1 MRATKG
7 QVKKIEGAIAG
18 AAALAR
24 ALDVPLSRVQGW
36 VCEGL
41 PSTPAGH
48 GKPASFDLKKVEA
61 WLRKREAA
69 RELHV
74 IEQTSAGKPT
84 AFVKIRGDAAL
95 TCERCRV
102 EGAPMTSAR
111 EQRLGQ
117 PFHRAYRRWVVRR
130 RRGQRTPVEL
140 VFFECGRCWTVLA
153 RRPVEKVASAA
164 QLPER
169 TTKDDAQTIVRQA

>member
-1 MRATKG
+1 MTKT
-7 QVKKIEGAIAG
+7 KESAIVG

-36 VCEGL
+36 VRDGL
-41 PSTPAGH
+41 PSTPGAGY
-48 GKPASFDLKKVEA
+48 GKPASFELKKVEA

-84 AFVKIRGDAAL
+84 AFVKIRGDAL
-95 TCERCRV
+95 LSCTRCQV

-140 VFFECGRCWTVLA
+140 VFIECGRCWTVLA
-153 RRPVEKVASAA
+153 RRPVEKVTGAA